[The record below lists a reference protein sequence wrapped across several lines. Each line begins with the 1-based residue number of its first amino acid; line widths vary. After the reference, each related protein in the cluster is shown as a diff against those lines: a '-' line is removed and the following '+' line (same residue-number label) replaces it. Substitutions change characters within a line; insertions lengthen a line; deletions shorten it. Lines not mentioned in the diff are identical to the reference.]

1 MAITKVTRTLLST
14 GIVDNSNATAI
25 TIDSSENVGIGTSS
39 PVTGLEVAT
48 TNYTFTGTNF
58 DIYGL
63 FGDTS
68 GGIRLG
74 ADSSTED
81 SVIGTTGTN
90 NLQFVTYNGS
100 AWGSRM
106 TLTNTGNVGIGTS
119 SPTRKL
125 VVKSDA
131 ATSDNSSISIISGT
145 AGFAQLLL
153 GDTTTDVRGYL
164 AYQNSNDSLQIGCA
178 GTEAMR
184 IDSSGNVGIGTS
196 SPFSRLQVL
205 DEARVSSASNSA
217 GKLALG
223 DGGTGND
230 NIGIW
235 RGAANSASD
244 GNWLNLG
251 AWGDSGITF
260 SVGSAAF
267 GSKTER
273 MRIDSSGTMIL
284 QADGAANLGRIQFSN
299 QASTYQILG
308 GNYIG
313 YVGYKTGGYHRWFGS
328 DTAEKMR
335 LDSSGNLLVGTTSAY
350 GSSGV
355 TLDNDGV
362 VFSKRSGGIGL
373 YVDRETSDGALAE
386 FRKDG
391 TKVGNINVEGLELA
405 IGHTTA
411 GLQFLG
417 SEGRIR
423 PFNIS
428 NNAATDN
435 TIDLGRSNARFDDI
449 FATNGTIQTSDR
461 NEKQDIEALTE
472 AETRVAVAAK
482 GLLRKFRWQSA
493 VASKGDDARIHFGII
508 AQDLQD
514 AFTTEG
520 LDAGDYAMFISDT
533 WTDDDGV
540 EQTRLGVRYSELLAF
555 IIAAI

>member
-313 YVGYKTGGYHRWFGS
+313 YMGYKTGGYHRWFGS